1 MAKILVVDDDGMLC
15 EMLTRKFRTMDHEVV
30 CSLTLH
36 EGMKAALEGA
46 FDVVYLDVRLP
57 DGNGLEALPA
67 IRKAASAPEVVIMT
81 GKGDPDGAELA
92 MKNGAWDYIEKPSS
106 MNMVILPLVRAL
118 QYREAKMQV
127 KPVMALKREGIVGSS
142 QKMQACLDAVAQAAA
157 SDVNVLVS
165 GASGTGKELI
175 AWAIHNNSTRAGKNF
190 VVVDCASLTETLVE
204 SVLFG
209 HVRGAYTGAD
219 KAHEGLIRQANGGT
233 LFLDEVGE
241 LTFSIQ
247 KSFLRVLQEHRFRPL
262 GSKEEVTSDFRLIAA
277 TNRDLG
283 RMVKDGNFRGDLL
296 YRIQAFSIE
305 MPVLRERAEDIP
317 ELSLYYM
324 MKFCERYG
332 MEIKGLS
339 PELFEMLMTYQ
350 WPGNVRELVQALDRM
365 IAAARYDS
373 VLVPKHLPM
382 HIRVH
387 MARASVAGHGKS
399 TQEISGEE
407 TAKHDG
413 PVQKRR
419 RKEDQVKAAPE
430 QEAPAQVY
438 AAPPVVNLPKWQD
451 FRDDILTQGEKN
463 YLQHLQSLSGDN
475 LKKACEISG
484 MSRSRLYELLK
495 KCGMTI
501 SA

>member
-1 MAKILVVDDDGMLC
+1 MAKILVVDDDRMLC
-15 EMLTRKFRTMDHEVV
+15 EMLTRKFRSMEHEVV
-30 CSLTLH
+30 FSLTLN
-36 EGMKAALEGA
+36 EGTKAALEGA
-46 FDVVYLDVRLP
+46 FDVIYLDVRLP
-57 DGNGLEALPA
+57 DGNGLDALPT
-67 IRKAASAPEVVIMT
+67 IRKAASVPEVVIMT

-106 MNMVILPLVRAL
+106 MNMMILPLVRAL

-127 KPVMALKREGIVGSS
+127 KPVMALKREGIIGSS
-142 QKMQACLDAVAQAAA
+142 QKMQASLDSVAQAAA

-175 AWAIHNNSTRAGKNF
+175 AWAIHNNSARAGKNF

-219 KAHEGLIRQANGGT
+219 KAHEGLIRQADGGT

-262 GSKEEVTSDFRLIAA
+262 GSKVEVSSDFRLVAA

-283 RMVKDGNFRGDLL
+283 RMVQDGNFRGDLL
-296 YRIQAFSIE
+296 YRLQAFSIE
-305 MPVLRERAEDIP
+305 MPLLRERTEDIP

-339 PELFEMLMTYQ
+339 PELFEILITYE
-350 WPGNVRELVQALDRM
+350 WPGNVREFVQALDRM

-387 MARASVAGHGKS
+387 MARASVTKDDPSGRKAPEPAALE
-399 TQEISGEE
+399 QEI
-407 TAKHDG
+407 
-413 PVQKRR
+413 PVQNTAGQ
-419 RKEDQVKAAPE
+419 DTS
-430 QEAPAQVY
+430 
-438 AAPPVVNLPKWQD
+438 APPGGVNLPKWQEY
-451 FRDDILTQGEKN
+451 RDDILTQGEKM
-463 YLQHLQSLSGDN
+463 YLQHLQSISGDN

-495 KCGMTI
+495 KYQMTI
-501 SA
+501 SV

>member
-1 MAKILVVDDDGMLC
+1 MAKILVVDDDNMLC
-15 EMLTRKFRTMDHEVV
+15 EMLTRKFRSMEHEVV
-30 CSLTLH
+30 CSLSLE
-36 EGMKAALEGA
+36 EGVQAALVGA
-46 FDVVYLDVRLP
+46 FDVVYLDVSLP
-57 DGNGLEALPA
+57 DGNGLEALPS
-67 IRKAASAPEVVIMT
+67 IRKAGSAPEVVIMT

-106 MNMVILPLVRAL
+106 LNMMILPLVRAL

-127 KPVMALKREGIVGSS
+127 KPVVALKREGIVGSS
-142 QKMQACLDAVAQAAA
+142 QKMQACLDTVAQAAA

-175 AWAIHNNSTRAGKNF
+175 AWAIHNNSARAGKNF

-209 HVRGAYTGAD
+209 HARGAYTGAD

-262 GSKEEVTSDFRLIAA
+262 GSNLEVTSDFRLVAA

-283 RMVKDGNFRGDLL
+283 RMVQDGNFRGDLL
-296 YRIQAFSIE
+296 YRLQAFSIE
-305 MPVLRERAEDIP
+305 MPLLRERAEDIP

-339 PELFEMLMTYQ
+339 PELFEMLMTYE
-350 WPGNVRELVQALDRM
+350 WPGNVRELAQALDRM

-373 VLVPKHLPM
+373 VLVPKHLPT
-382 HIRVH
+382 HIRIH
-387 MARASVAGHGKS
+387 IARASVTRDENS
-399 TQEISGEE
+399 
-407 TAKHDG
+407 
-413 PVQKRR
+413 
-419 RKEDQVKAAPE
+419 E
-430 QEAPAQVY
+430 QETPESAAPAQKT
-438 AAPPVVNLPKWQD
+438 ADPDTSAPEAPGQGDSASSAEVNLPKWQD
-451 FRDDILTQGEKN
+451 FRDDILTQGEKK
-463 YLQHLQSLSGDN
+463 YLQHLLALSGDS

-495 KCGMTI
+495 KYQLTI